1 MRYVITGGAGFI
13 GSMIAELLILD
24 GESVL
29 IVDKLDD
36 LLYSSETKSNRIDRL
51 RDLGDF
57 TFVRKDLN
65 DPDTHAL
72 LNKND
77 TVIHCAGLPG
87 QLLSWEHLRSYSEAN
102 LHATDNLAKAALHSG
117 VSRIV
122 FSSTSSVY
130 GKFADPLNSPKF
142 EPYSPYGVTKLAA
155 EHLLN
160 CYSQNFGLDVV
171 VLRYFS
177 VYGPGQ
183 RPDMAIQIFLE
194 SILGGHTIQIHG
206 DGTQIRDFT
215 FVRDCAR
222 GTIDAAKG
230 GVSGKTYDISG
241 GTKYSVNEVLEVCQQ
256 VTGVSAR
263 IEYSNR
269 TIGDQEV
276 TSGDTSAAK
285 LDFNF
290 LPSTSLFAGI
300 SAQWQE
306 ILRRNN
312 P

>member
-1 MRYVITGGAGFI
+1 MRYIITGGAGFI
-13 GSMIAELLILD
+13 GSKIAELLILD
-24 GESVL
+24 GESVT

-36 LLYSSETKSNRIDRL
+36 LLYSSETKSCRIEKL
-51 RDLGDF
+51 RELGDF
-57 TFVRKDLN
+57 TFLRKDLN
-65 DPDTHAL
+65 DSDIHSL
-72 LNKND
+72 FNEND
-77 TVIHCAGLPG
+77 VVVHCAGLPG
-87 QLLSWEHLRSYSEAN
+87 QLLSWEHLKSYTEAN
-102 LHATDNLAKAALHSG
+102 LHATDNLARAALRSA

-130 GKFADPLNSPKF
+130 GKIADPLNSQKF

-171 VLRYFS
+171 ILRYFS

-194 SILGGHTIQIHG
+194 SILGGRTIQIHG

-222 GTIDAAKG
+222 GTIESAKRG
-230 GVSGKTYDISG
+230 LSGKTYDISG
-241 GTKYSVNEVLEVCQQ
+241 GTRYSVNEVLEVCQQ
-256 VTGVSAR
+256 VTGLSAR
-263 IEYSNR
+263 IEYSKR
-269 TIGDQEV
+269 TKGDQEI

-285 LDFNF
+285 LDFDF
-290 LPSTSLFAGI
+290 SPSTSLITGI
-300 SAQWQE
+300 TAQWQE

-312 P
+312 A